1 MRKVIMIV
9 LMLILGGGTGFGFA
23 YLVSQKSSAAS
34 TQPLIIIDRGNLPK
48 GRTYIIPRERGE
60 FWGGMGR
67 MMQPYP
73 NRDQAQTGMRITL
86 DQAVEK
92 VNSALSHLGSDL
104 QVAEVME
111 FQNNFYA
118 VVTEKSTGRGAFE
131 LLVDPYTGAVS
142 YEPGPNMMW
151 NLKYGPMQKRL
162 TITLENSITLAEA
175 KDLAQKALESEASGA
190 TLESSGYDFY
200 GYYTFDYQV
209 DGKITGMLSVNG
221 TSGEVWFHTW
231 HGVYISE
238 KEISE

>member
-48 GRTYIIPRERGE
+48 GRTYIVPRERGE

-175 KDLAQKALESEASGA
+175 KDLAQKHWNPRRVVPLWKAAD
-190 TLESSGYDFY
+190 TIY